1 MGTVSQQVPGSADA
15 EPGPETEG
23 GSDHAEWDRSEGPT
37 RDQLFH
43 VLRNQRRR
51 FAIQHLKRT
60 AEPVDVGDLATQIAA
75 WENEVP
81 VEAVTS
87 TQRRRVYNALQQ
99 THVPELEDTGI
110 VEVDRR
116 EVELTERAADL
127 DIYLEVVPGEDIPW
141 SEYYLA
147 LAGVGLS
154 VVAVTWLNV
163 GPFGL
168 LPDIA
173 AGAFLAGAF
182 LLSAGANYYYQHENL
197 IGGTPEPPELREG

>member
-1 MGTVSQQVPGSADA
+1 MGGASQQLSRASGAS
-15 EPGPETEG
+15 PETAGRGE
-23 GSDHAEWDRSEGPT
+23 SAEWDRSEGPT

-51 FAIQHLKRT
+51 FAIQHLKAT
-60 AEPVDVGDLATQIAA
+60 SEPVDVGDLATQIAA

-87 TQRRRVYNALQQ
+87 RQRRRVYNALQQ
-99 THVPELEDTGI
+99 THVPELEETGI
-110 VEVDRR
+110 VDVDRR

-147 LAGVGLS
+147 LGGVGIA

-163 GPFGL
+163 GPFEL
-168 LPDIA
+168 IPDIA
-173 AGAFLAGAF
+173 SGAFLAVAF
-182 LLSAGANYYYQHENL
+182 LVSAGANYYDQHESL
-197 IGGTPEPPELREG
+197 LGGTDEPPELRGK

>member
-1 MGTVSQQVPGSADA
+1 MEAASQQPSGSA
-15 EPGPETEG
+15 GPDLESRSGPT
-23 GSDHAEWDRSEGPT
+23 EWDRSEGPT

-60 AEPVDVGDLATQIAA
+60 SGPVDIGELATQVAA

-87 TQRRRVYNALQQ
+87 TQRRRVYNGLQQ
-99 THVPELEDTGI
+99 THVPELEETGI

-147 LAGVGLS
+147 LGGIGIA

-163 GPFGL
+163 GPFGT

-173 AGAFLAGAF
+173 AGAFLSVAF
-182 LLSAGANYYYQHENL
+182 VLSAVANYYYQHENL
-197 IGGTPEPPELREG
+197 IGGTDKPPELRGD

>member
-1 MGTVSQQVPGSADA
+1 MGGASQQLSGVDGVSPD
-15 EPGPETEG
+15 PEG
-23 GSDHAEWDRSEGPT
+23 GSHVRRGDRSEGPT

-51 FAIQHLKRT
+51 FAIQHLKRRS
-60 AEPVDVGDLATQIAA
+60 EPVDVGDLATQIAA

-87 TQRRRVYNALQQ
+87 KQRRRVYNALQQ
-99 THVPELEDTGI
+99 THVPELADSGI
-110 VEVDRR
+110 VDVDRR

-147 LAGVGLS
+147 LGAVGLS

-163 GPFGL
+163 GPFQL

-173 AGAFLAGAF
+173 AGAFLAVAF
-182 LLSAGANYYYQHENL
+182 VISAAANYYDQHESL
-197 IGGTPEPPELREG
+197 IGGTDKPPELRGE